1 MIDETI
7 EREARRR
14 VNRRMRRFMLYRV
27 LPVVAFM
34 IWAWVVFHATI
45 TYSFAPDIV
54 EYSPELKMFVTVL
67 ILPYLAFVGYLE
79 WRQRAV
85 AREAER
91 VRAELAAQTPAE
103 RRASGLAG
111 DAPRK
116 AKGDPAARLAL
127 DDEAD
132 PLEDVLWQNE
142 NKPKRSSDE
151 E

>member
-14 VNRRMRRFMLYRV
+14 VNRRMRRFVLYRA

-45 TYSFAPDIV
+45 TYPFAPDIV
-54 EYSPELKMFVTVL
+54 EYSPELKMFLTVL

-91 VRAELAAQTPAE
+91 VRAEFAAQTPAE
-103 RRASGLAG
+103 RRASG
-111 DAPRK
+111 
-116 AKGDPAARLAL
+116 
-127 DDEAD
+127 
-132 PLEDVLWQNE
+132 
-142 NKPKRSSDE
+142 S
-151 E
+151 